1 MASAHE
7 LLKSGDLQGAVKATT
22 AKVKAS
28 PSDLE
33 SRWLL
38 AELLVLSGAVERADG
53 QLDALM
59 NLEPRSAVA
68 ATPLRQLLRAE
79 TARREFFSDGRVP
92 ELLDGVDDAVRARL
106 EAFVLLRAGDVAGAA
121 KIVEQAEV
129 QRPAIA
135 GLIGSKPFTDFRD
148 LDDITA
154 GVFEVLTRTG
164 KYYWIPMN
172 RVELIEF
179 TPPERPLDLLWRPA
193 RMVVRDAFDA
203 QVHLPAVYGG
213 GALRGEDDASRL
225 GRRTDWIGA
234 DGEAVV
240 GVGRR
245 LFVVDGE
252 ESIDMMSIESLEFT
266 QA

>member
-1 MASAHE
+1 MAF
-7 LLKSGDLQGAVKATT
+7 GRTT
-22 AKVKAS
+22 RA
-28 PSDLE
+28 LWCRRTR
-33 SRWLL
+33 RWPTRC
-38 AELLVLSGAVERADG
+38 ADESGASVGRG
-53 QLDALM
+53 RHALA
-59 NLEPRSAVA
+59 AVA
-68 ATPLRQLLRAE
+68 ASRNGQKRI
-79 TARREFFSDGRVP
+79 FSDGRVP

-213 GALRGEDDASRL
+213 GAARGEDDASRL
-225 GRRTDWIGA
+225 GRRTDWIGRRWR
-234 DGEAVV
+234 GCRRGRPPSFCSRRR
-240 GVGRR
+240 GVNRYDVDRIPRIYAGVS
-245 LFVVDGE
+245 LFTFFH
-252 ESIDMMSIESLEFT
+252 L
-266 QA
+266 